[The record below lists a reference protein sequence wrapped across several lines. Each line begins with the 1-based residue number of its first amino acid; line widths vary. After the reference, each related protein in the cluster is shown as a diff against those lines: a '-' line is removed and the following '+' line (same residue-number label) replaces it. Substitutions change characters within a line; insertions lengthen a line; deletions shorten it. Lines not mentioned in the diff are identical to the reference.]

1 MIRAD
6 ILDRELARLERE
18 NALLRQLVAERR
30 TWNVAANGD
39 LRDLVRR
46 C

>member
-1 MIRAD
+1 MTRALM
-6 ILDRELARLERE
+6 LDRELARLERE
-18 NALLRQLVAERR
+18 NTLLRRLVAERR
-30 TWNVAANGD
+30 TGHAATGSD